1 VNVIGIAVSK
11 RFLSVYRFLAIL
23 WFKYCTKLIE
33 SFSRFLIKTATKL
46 NMNKSLATNL
56 IALVVTITAYS
67 IQNDTLFSVGIFALS
82 GAITNWLA
90 IHMLFEKVPGLY
102 GSGVIPAHFKE
113 FKLSIRNLMMAQFF
127 NDENIDRFLNKG
139 KTDHIGQHLAP
150 VIQKLDLAP
159 AYDTLV
165 KTIMESSF
173 GSMLAMFGGQEAL
186 VPLKEPF
193 IENMRAA
200 IIDISAT
207 ESFSK
212 LLIEELERPD
222 MINDIRNN
230 IEEIVDKRLDEL
242 TPQLVK
248 IMIQD
253 MIRQHLGWLVI
264 WGGLFGGLIGLIS
277 ALLGVL

>member
-1 VNVIGIAVSK
+1 
-11 RFLSVYRFLAIL
+11 
-23 WFKYCTKLIE
+23 
-33 SFSRFLIKTATKL
+33 
-46 NMNKSLATNL
+46 MNKSLATNL
-56 IALVVTITAYS
+56 IALIVTITAYL
-67 IQNDTLFSVGIFALS
+67 IDHDVLFSIGIFALS

-90 IHMLFEKVPGLY
+90 VHMLFEKVPGLY
-102 GSGVIPAHFKE
+102 GSGVIPAHFEE
-113 FKLSIRNLMMAQFF
+113 FKLSIRNLMMSQFF
-127 NDENIDRFLNKG
+127 NDENIDRFLNKS
-139 KTDHIGQHLAP
+139 QPSYMSQYLAP
-150 VIQKLDLAP
+150 VIQKLDLTP

-193 IENMRAA
+193 IENMRTA
-200 IIDISAT
+200 IIDISST
-207 ESFSK
+207 ESFSQ
-212 LLIEELERPD
+212 LLIEELEQPD
-222 MINDIRNN
+222 MINDIRHN

-248 IMIQD
+248 IIIQD

-277 ALLGVL
+277 ALLGIL

>member
-1 VNVIGIAVSK
+1 
-11 RFLSVYRFLAIL
+11 
-23 WFKYCTKLIE
+23 
-33 SFSRFLIKTATKL
+33 
-46 NMNKSLATNL
+46 MNKSLVTNL
-56 IALVVTITAYS
+56 IALVITITGYS
-67 IQNDTLFSVGIFALS
+67 IHHDILFSVGIFALS

-102 GSGVIPAHFKE
+102 GSGVIPAHFEE
-113 FKLSIRNLMMAQFF
+113 FKVAIRNLMMVQFF
-127 NDENIDRFLNKG
+127 NDENIDHFLNNG
-139 KTDHIGQHLAP
+139 LNNGQANHIGQHLAP
-150 VIQKLDLAP
+150 VIQKLDFTP

-200 IIDISAT
+200 ITDISAT

-212 LLIEELERPD
+212 LVTEELEQPD

-248 IMIQD
+248 IIIQD

-264 WGGLFGGLIGLIS
+264 WGGLFGGLIGLTS

>member
-1 VNVIGIAVSK
+1 
-11 RFLSVYRFLAIL
+11 
-23 WFKYCTKLIE
+23 
-33 SFSRFLIKTATKL
+33 
-46 NMNKSLATNL
+46 MNKSLVTNL

-67 IQNDTLFSVGIFALS
+67 IHHDILFSVGIFALS

-90 IHMLFEKVPGLY
+90 IHMLFDKVPGLY

-113 FKLSIRNLMMAQFF
+113 FKLGIRNLMMAQFF
-127 NDENIDRFLNKG
+127 NDENIDRFLSKG
-139 KTDHIGQHLAP
+139 QPNHITQHLVP
-150 VIQKLDLAP
+150 VIQKLDLGP

-207 ESFSK
+207 ESFSR
-212 LLIEELERPD
+212 LLIEELEQPD
-222 MINDIRNN
+222 MINDIRNT

-253 MIRQHLGWLVI
+253 MIKQHLGWLVI

>member
-1 VNVIGIAVSK
+1 
-11 RFLSVYRFLAIL
+11 
-23 WFKYCTKLIE
+23 
-33 SFSRFLIKTATKL
+33 
-46 NMNKSLATNL
+46 MNKSLATNL
-56 IALVVTITAYS
+56 IALIVTITAYL
-67 IQNDTLFSVGIFALS
+67 IDHDVLFSIGIFALS

-90 IHMLFEKVPGLY
+90 VHMLFEKVPGLY
-102 GSGVIPAHFKE
+102 GSGVIPAHFEE

-127 NDENIDRFLNKG
+127 NDENIDRFLNKSQPSYM
-139 KTDHIGQHLAP
+139 GQYLAP
-150 VIQKLDLAP
+150 VIQKLDLTP

-193 IENMRAA
+193 IENMRTA
-200 IIDISAT
+200 IIDISST
-207 ESFSK
+207 ESFSQ
-212 LLIEELERPD
+212 LLIEELEQPD
-222 MINDIRNN
+222 MINDIRHN

-248 IMIQD
+248 IIIQD

-277 ALLGVL
+277 ALLGLL

>member
-1 VNVIGIAVSK
+1 
-11 RFLSVYRFLAIL
+11 
-23 WFKYCTKLIE
+23 
-33 SFSRFLIKTATKL
+33 
-46 NMNKSLATNL
+46 MNKSLVTNL

-67 IQNDTLFSVGIFALS
+67 FHHDILFSVGIFALS
-82 GAITNWLA
+82 GAVTNWLA

-102 GSGVIPAHFKE
+102 GSGVIPAHFEE
-113 FKLSIRNLMMAQFF
+113 FKLGIRNLMMDQFF
-127 NDENIDRFLNKG
+127 NDENIDRFLNKSQ
-139 KTDHIGQHLAP
+139 TDNAGQHLEP
-150 VIQKLDLAP
+150 VIKKLDLEP

-173 GSMLAMFGGQEAL
+173 GGMLAMFGGQEAL

-193 IENMRAA
+193 IENMRTA
-200 IIDISAT
+200 IIDITMT

-212 LLIEELERPD
+212 LVTEELEQPD
-222 MINDIRNN
+222 VLNDIRSN
-230 IEEIVDKRLDEL
+230 IEDIVGKRLDEL

-248 IMIQD
+248 VIIQNMIK
-253 MIRQHLGWLVI
+253 QHLGWLVI

>member
-1 VNVIGIAVSK
+1 
-11 RFLSVYRFLAIL
+11 
-23 WFKYCTKLIE
+23 
-33 SFSRFLIKTATKL
+33 
-46 NMNKSLATNL
+46 MNKSLVTNL
-56 IALVVTITAYS
+56 IALLVTITAYS
-67 IQNDTLFSVGIFALS
+67 IHHDILFSVGIFALS

-102 GSGVIPAHFKE
+102 GSGVIPAHFEE
-113 FKLSIRNLMMAQFF
+113 FKLGIRNLMMAQFF
-127 NDENIDRFLNKG
+127 NDENIDRFLSKG
-139 KTDHIGQHLAP
+139 QPSHMGQHLEP

-173 GSMLAMFGGQEAL
+173 GGMLAMFGGQEAL

-193 IENMRAA
+193 IENMRAV

-207 ESFSK
+207 ESFSN
-212 LLIEELERPD
+212 LLIEELEQPD
-222 MINDIRNN
+222 MINDIRDN

-248 IMIQD
+248 TIIQD

>member
-1 VNVIGIAVSK
+1 
-11 RFLSVYRFLAIL
+11 
-23 WFKYCTKLIE
+23 
-33 SFSRFLIKTATKL
+33 
-46 NMNKSLATNL
+46 MNKSLATNL
-56 IALVVTITAYS
+56 IALAVTVTAYY
-67 IQNDTLFSVGIFALS
+67 IHHDILFSIGIFALS

-102 GSGVIPAHFKE
+102 GSGVIPAHFE
-113 FKLSIRNLMMAQFF
+113 DFKLGIRNLMMTQFF
-127 NDENIDRFLNKG
+127 NEENIDRFLNKSQPA
-139 KTDHIGQHLAP
+139 HIGQHLAP
-150 VIQKLDLAP
+150 VIQKLDLTP

-193 IENMRAA
+193 IENMRTA
-200 IIDISAT
+200 IVDISAT

-212 LLIEELERPD
+212 LLIEELEQPD

-248 IMIQD
+248 IIIQD

>member
-1 VNVIGIAVSK
+1 
-11 RFLSVYRFLAIL
+11 
-23 WFKYCTKLIE
+23 
-33 SFSRFLIKTATKL
+33 
-46 NMNKSLATNL
+46 MNKSLATNL
-56 IALVVTITAYS
+56 IALVVTITAYLMDHD
-67 IQNDTLFSVGIFALS
+67 ILFTVGIFALS

-90 IHMLFEKVPGLY
+90 VHMLFEKVPGLY
-102 GSGVIPAHFKE
+102 GSGVIPTHFE
-113 FKLSIRNLMMAQFF
+113 AFKLSIRNLMMAQFF
-127 NDENIDRFLNKG
+127 NDENIDRFLTKSQPNY
-139 KTDHIGQHLAP
+139 IGQYLAP
-150 VIQKLDLAP
+150 VIQKLDLTP

-193 IENMRAA
+193 IENMRTA
-200 IIDISAT
+200 IIDISST
-207 ESFSK
+207 ESFSQ
-212 LLIEELERPD
+212 LLIEELEQPD
-222 MINDIRNN
+222 MINDIRHN

-248 IMIQD
+248 VIIQD

-277 ALLGVL
+277 ALLGLL

>member
-1 VNVIGIAVSK
+1 MIA
-11 RFLSVYRFLAIL
+11 
-23 WFKYCTKLIE
+23 TE
-33 SFSRFLIKTATKL
+33 L
-46 NMNKSLATNL
+46 NINKSLATNL

-67 IQNDTLFSVGIFALS
+67 LNHDILFSIGIFALS

-102 GSGVIPAHFKE
+102 GSGVIPAHFE
-113 FKLSIRNLMMAQFF
+113 DFKLSIRNLMMTQFF

-139 KTDHIGQHLAP
+139 QPGHIGQHLAP
-150 VIQKLDLAP
+150 VIQKLDLTP

-173 GSMLAMFGGQEAL
+173 GSMLSMFGGQEAL

-193 IENMRAA
+193 IENMRTA

-248 IMIQD
+248 IIIQD
-253 MIRQHLGWLVI
+253 MIKQHLGWLVI

>member
-1 VNVIGIAVSK
+1 
-11 RFLSVYRFLAIL
+11 
-23 WFKYCTKLIE
+23 
-33 SFSRFLIKTATKL
+33 
-46 NMNKSLATNL
+46 MNKSLATNL

-67 IQNDTLFSVGIFALS
+67 IHHDIMFSVGIFALS

-102 GSGVIPAHFKE
+102 GSGVIPAHFE
-113 FKLSIRNLMMAQFF
+113 AFKLSIRDLMMAQFF

-139 KTDHIGQHLAP
+139 QPNYMGQHLAP

-173 GSMLAMFGGQEAL
+173 GSMLTMLGGQEAL

-193 IENMRAA
+193 IENMRSA
-200 IIDISAT
+200 IIDISST
-207 ESFSK
+207 ESFSQ
-212 LLIEELERPD
+212 LLIEELEHPD

-248 IMIQD
+248 IIIQD

>member
-1 VNVIGIAVSK
+1 
-11 RFLSVYRFLAIL
+11 
-23 WFKYCTKLIE
+23 
-33 SFSRFLIKTATKL
+33 
-46 NMNKSLATNL
+46 MNKSLATNL
-56 IALVVTITAYS
+56 IALAVTVTAYY
-67 IQNDTLFSVGIFALS
+67 IHHDILFSIGIFALS

-102 GSGVIPAHFKE
+102 GSGVIPAHFE
-113 FKLSIRNLMMAQFF
+113 DFKLGIRNLMMTQFF
-127 NDENIDRFLNKG
+127 NEENIDRFLNKSQPA
-139 KTDHIGQHLAP
+139 HIGQHLAP
-150 VIQKLDLAP
+150 VIQKLDLTT

-193 IENMRAA
+193 IENMRTA
-200 IIDISAT
+200 IVDISAT

-212 LLIEELERPD
+212 LLIEELEQPD

-248 IMIQD
+248 IIIQD